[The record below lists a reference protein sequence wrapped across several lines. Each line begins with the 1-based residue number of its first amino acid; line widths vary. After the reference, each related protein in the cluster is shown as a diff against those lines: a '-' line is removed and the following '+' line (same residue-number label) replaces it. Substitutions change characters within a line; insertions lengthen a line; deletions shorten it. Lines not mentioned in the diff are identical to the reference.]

1 MKFKNK
7 QSTYALLLVLLL
19 ALNVLLIKHPE
30 IIRYNHSLDAINI
43 KKNEIEI
50 KEGKLI
56 DNERLIEDSMNEFNS
71 ASKEKETVSI
81 KASKMRSQITVS
93 DFELHLSS
101 LLINLEEK
109 AISKNVDLLINYN
122 DAKGLKKVKV
132 TPDENMT
139 EEILQNAGGAD
150 ALENKVKVDGTK
162 SDIESIGS
170 VEIEGMNVA
179 TVPLSIEG
187 SYKNVRDYVKYLD
200 EVEMLEPTSVK
211 ISSSD
216 GKTVKASIVISV
228 FYGEVD

>member
-1 MKFKNK
+1 M
-7 QSTYALLLVLLL
+7 LLL